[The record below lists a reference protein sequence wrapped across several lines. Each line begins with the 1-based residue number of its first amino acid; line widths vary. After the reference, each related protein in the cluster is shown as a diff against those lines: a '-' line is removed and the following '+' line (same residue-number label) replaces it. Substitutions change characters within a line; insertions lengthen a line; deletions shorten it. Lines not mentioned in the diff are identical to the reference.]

1 MGNVYLE
8 EDVGLMDITTL
19 GLGIGACSGVMEM
32 RAKESLTLS
41 GCAPVKEILQHLGLA
56 FTFDAHEGEAVRAG
70 ERILHCIGS
79 AKALHQA
86 WKVSQ
91 NLLEHLSGVASY
103 TKTLVQEA
111 KRGNPAVEVATTRKH
126 FPGTKKMMLTAV
138 LSGGAS
144 PHRLGLYDS
153 VLVFAQHRVFLGDK
167 EALARHFWELK
178 QKFLEKKVAVEV
190 ENFQEA
196 LYFARIGADILQCE
210 KMGEKELKR
219 CVELKEKFPHVLI
232 SATGGI
238 NVNNAQATAACGV
251 DLLVTSSPYF
261 AKPKDVKVTMQ
272 PKEKR

>member
-1 MGNVYLE
+1 MGTVFLE

-19 GLGIGACSGVMEM
+19 GLGIGKCSGVMEM
-32 RAKESLTLS
+32 HAKEEMVVS
-41 GCAPVKEILQHLGLA
+41 GCAPVREILQELGLA

-70 ERILHCIGS
+70 ERILYCVGN

-103 TKTLVQEA
+103 TKALVQEA
-111 KRGNPAVEVATTRKH
+111 KRGNPAVEVLTTRKH

-138 LSGGAS
+138 LSGGGA

-167 EALARHFWELK
+167 EALARHFWALK
-178 QKFLEKKVAVEV
+178 QKFLEKKIAVEV

-196 LYFARIGADILQCE
+196 LYFATLGADIVQCE
-210 KMGEKELKR
+210 KMEHEELKR
-219 CVELKEKFPHVLI
+219 CVKLKEKFPHVRI

-238 NVNNAQATAACGV
+238 NVNNAQVTAACGV

-261 AKPKDVKVTMQ
+261 AKPKDVKVRMR
-272 PKEKR
+272 PKEKQ